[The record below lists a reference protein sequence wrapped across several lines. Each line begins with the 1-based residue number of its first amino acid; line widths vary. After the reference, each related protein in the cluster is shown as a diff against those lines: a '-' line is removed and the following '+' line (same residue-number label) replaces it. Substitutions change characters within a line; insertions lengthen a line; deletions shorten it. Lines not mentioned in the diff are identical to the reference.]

1 MLTNVFECV
10 NVYLRGDIN
19 MKHRINDKRLKA
31 YKVEIKPTQKQ
42 IQKINQSIGICRWL
56 YNQYLSIN
64 NQLYAQYKENIID
77 KKQAFMS
84 ANDFDKYINNEVKVL
99 EEYSWIN
106 NCGSK
111 ARKKAIQNA
120 ETAYKRFFKGQSK
133 FPRFKKKNKSDVKIY
148 FPKNNKGDWK
158 VERHRIMIPTLKN
171 VRLKEYGYIPVGAKV
186 ISGTVSK
193 KGNRY
198 YVSVIVD
205 IDTIIDDRQY
215 TCGIGID
222 LGIKDFAVCSN
233 NMVFKNINNTQ
244 KVKKLEKK
252 LLREQRKLSK
262 KYENLKLRN
271 KKEKGEATRQNIQKQ
286 VAKVQLLHQRLTN
299 IRTDYINKVVADVVR
314 NKPSYVTIEDLNVKG
329 MMKNKHLSKA
339 VAQQKFYEFRIKLT
353 NKCNALGIEL
363 RIVDR
368 FYPSSKLCHECGSI
382 KKDLKLSDRIYKCEC
397 GYVEDRD
404 YNASLNL
411 RDAKIYNIA

>member
-1 MLTNVFECV
+1 MQ
-10 NVYLRGDIN
+10 R
-19 MKHRINDKRLKA
+19 A
-31 YKVEIKPTQKQ
+31 YRVEIKPTKKQ

-56 YNQYLSIN
+56 YNEYISVN
-64 NQLYAQYKENIID
+64 NQLYAQFKEGFID

-84 ANDFDKYINNEVKVL
+84 ANDFDKHINNEVKVL
-99 EEYSWIN
+99 ESYSWIN

-133 FPRFKKKNKSDVKIY
+133 FPRFKKKNKSDVKLY

-158 VERHRIMIPTLKN
+158 VDRHRIMIPTLKN

-193 KGNRY
+193 KANRY
-198 YVSVIVD
+198 YVSVI
-205 IDTIIDDRQY
+205 IDKENTPQENINQ
-215 TCGIGID
+215 GIGID

-233 NMVFKNINNTQ
+233 KNKPYKNINKTQ

-252 LLREQRKLSK
+252 LLREQKRLSR
-262 KYENLKLRN
+262 KYESLKIRN

-286 VAKVQLLHQRLTN
+286 IVKVQILHQRLTN
-299 IRTDYINKVVADVVR
+299 IRTDYINKVVSSVVR
-314 NKPSYVTIEDLNVKG
+314 NKPQFIAIEDLNVKG

-339 VAQQKFYEFRIKLT
+339 VAQQKFYEFRNKLT
-353 NKCNALGIEL
+353 NKCHALGIEL

-368 FYPSSKLCHECGSI
+368 FYPSSKLCHRCGSI
-382 KKDLKLSDRIYKCEC
+382 KKDLKLKDRTYKCEC
-397 GYVEDRD
+397 GYIEDRD

-411 RDAKIYNIA
+411 RDVKIYKIA

>member
-1 MLTNVFECV
+1 MKKL
-10 NVYLRGDIN
+10 LR
-19 MKHRINDKRLKA
+19 A

-42 IQKINQSIGICRWL
+42 IEKINKSIGICRWL
-56 YNQYLSIN
+56 YNEYLSTN
-64 NQLYAQYKENIID
+64 NKLYNKYKQGLID

-84 ANDFDKYINNEVKVL
+84 ANDFDKHINNEVKVL

-120 ETAYKRFFKGQSK
+120 EIAYKRFFKGKSK

-158 VERHRIMIPTLKN
+158 VERHRIMMPTLKN
-171 VRLKEYGYIPVGAKV
+171 VRLKEYGYIPVGSQV

-193 KGNRY
+193 KANRY
-198 YVSVIVD
+198 YVSI
-205 IDTIIDDRQY
+205 IIDVDVPI
-215 TCGIGID
+215 TKNTNDGIGID
-222 LGIKDFAVCSN
+222 LGLKDFAICSN
-233 NMVFKNINNTQ
+233 KQTYKNINKTQ
-244 KVKKLEKK
+244 RVRKLEKK
-252 LLREQRKLSK
+252 LLREQKRLSR
-262 KYENLKLRN
+262 KYESLKIRN
-271 KKEKGEATRQNIQKQ
+271 KKEKGVATRQNIQKQ
-286 VAKVQLLHQRLTN
+286 IVKVQILHQRLTN
-299 IRTDYINKVVADVVR
+299 IRTDYINKVVSEIVKT
-314 NKPSYVTIEDLNVKG
+314 KPSYITIEDLNIKG

-339 VAQQKFYEFRIKLT
+339 VAEQKFYEFRNKLT
-353 NKCNALGIEL
+353 NKCNGLGIEL

-382 KKDLKLSDRIYKCEC
+382 KKDLKLKDRIYKCSC

-411 RDAKIYNIA
+411 RDAKIYKIA